1 MKRPFVFIG
10 TAMFI
15 STFLLSY
22 LGTSAAMVF
31 SAVGI
36 IVGTTSFFLKNKHK
50 HFRKLL
56 CICISVII
64 ASSLFSLKTAYDYSP
79 ALLLCDEKTHSISGT
94 VTDSSESYGSYY
106 YTLDNI
112 SLDGN
117 EIRQKIRIKSDVY
130 RNAQTD
136 DTISCSA
143 VRIYTLG
150 SGNRNVHLNY
160 KSDGTY
166 LGAYT
171 YNSELTISKAETHS
185 FLYYI
190 QQIKYYL
197 TDTLYENTDSQTA
210 SIITALLVG
219 DDSGIEYDTLLNFRF
234 SGVAHLFAVSGFH
247 LALWTSLISKLMT
260 KYFRKYKRTSA
271 ILSIVFILF
280 FIALTG
286 FSKSVIRAGIML
298 IIMYFGKI
306 IKYKSDSI
314 NSLFTALTVILLAN
328 PFAATSISLQMSFL
342 STLGIISFYLP
353 VVSFLQKF
361 REKLPKSIFYIFSF
375 IFTTFAISV
384 IASIFTM
391 PVSALNFGYYSF
403 LSPVTNILC
412 VPASQILMPLSFVAI
427 ILSPIPF
434 ISDSIFTVCTL
445 LVRYLVSATSA
456 MRELRYSIISTD
468 ADNIK
473 LFILI
478 LFLAVI
484 FTVIIFF
491 EKAKHIRNA
500 IAVISAITFAFSVSV
515 IAVQKNSYNITVS
528 FVDNGTSVILNTGK
542 SDSIIACGGD
552 NYYSYNLIDSAYK
565 NTSKKFDFLLIP
577 RNTETE
583 ASYSEDLLKKF
594 SFVQCIISE
603 DKFSPRITMHLPE
616 NTIKTSEQTVLLDEN
631 TTLIYINNDNFS
643 GARIESEKLCATIL
657 FRPTSDFET
666 VPESWQTGDLLITRQ
681 SLPETDI
688 SGFDNIIISTS
699 SETSVE
705 ETNIFST
712 KILGNIKYI
721 KTPWGGVRINA
732 VQ

>member
-1 MKRPFVFIG
+1 
-10 TAMFI
+10 MFI

-31 SAVGI
+31 FVIGAVIGI
-36 IVGTTSFFLKNKHK
+36 ISFCFRNRHK
-50 HFRKLL
+50 HFKMLL

-64 ASSLFSLKTAYDYSP
+64 ASSLFSLKTNYDYSP
-79 ALLLCDEKTHSISGT
+79 ALQLCDEKTHSISGT
-94 VTDSSESYGSYY
+94 VTDSAESYGSYY

-112 SLDGN
+112 TLDGN
-117 EIRQKIRIKSDVY
+117 EIRHKIRIKSDVY

-136 DTISCSA
+136 DIIACQS
-143 VRIYTLG
+143 VRIYKLG
-150 SGNRNVHLNY
+150 IQENVHLNY

-190 QQIKYYL
+190 QLIKHYL
-197 TDTLYENTDSQTA
+197 TDTLYKNTDSQTA

-219 DDSGIEYDTLLNFRF
+219 DDSGIEQDTLLNFRF

-247 LALWTSLISKLMT
+247 LALWTSLISGLMT
-260 KYFRKYKRTSA
+260 QYFRKYRRTSA
-271 ILSIVFILF
+271 ILSILFILF

-298 IIMYFGKI
+298 IIMHFGKI

-314 NSLFTALTVILLAN
+314 NSLFTALTVILIAN
-328 PFAATSISLQMSFL
+328 PFAASSISLQMSFL
-342 STLGIISFYLP
+342 STLGI
-353 VVSFLQKF
+353 VSFSQHVISTLQKF

-384 IASIFTM
+384 VASIFTM

-403 LSPVTNILC
+403 LSPIANILC
-412 VPASQILMPLSFVAI
+412 LPASQILMPLSFVAI
-427 ILSPIPF
+427 MLSPIPF

-445 LVRYLVSATSA
+445 LVKYLVSATSA
-456 MRELRYSIISTD
+456 IREFRYSIISTD

-478 LFLAVI
+478 LFLAI
-484 FTVIIFF
+484 ILTVVIFF
-491 EKAKHIRNA
+491 EKAKYLRNA
-500 IAVISAITFAFSVSV
+500 IAVISAITFIFSVSV
-515 IAVQKNSYNITVS
+515 IAVQENSYEISVS
-528 FVDNGTSVILNTGK
+528 FVNNGTSVILNTGK

-552 NYYSYNLIDSAYK
+552 DYYSYNLQNSAYK
-565 NTSKKFDFLLIP
+565 NTSKKFNLLLIP

-594 SFVQCIISE
+594 SFSQCIISE
-603 DKFSPRITMHLPE
+603 DKFSPRIIQHLPE
-616 NTIKTSEQTVLLDEN
+616 NTIKTNEKTVLLDEN

-643 GARIESEKLCATIL
+643 GTRIESANLCATIL

-666 VPESWQTGDLLITRQ
+666 VPENWQTGDLLITRQ
-681 SLPETDI
+681 SLPDTDT

-699 SETSVE
+699 SEISDE

>member
-10 TAMFI
+10 AAMFI

-36 IVGTTSFFLKNKHK
+36 IVGITSFFLKNKHK

-64 ASSLFSLKTAYDYSP
+64 ASSLFSLKTIYDYSP

-94 VTDSSESYGSYY
+94 VTDYSESYGSYY

-136 DTISCSA
+136 DIISCSA
-143 VRIYTLG
+143 VCIYKLG
-150 SGNRNVHLNY
+150 TQENVHLNY

-171 YNSELTISKAETHS
+171 YNSELAVSKAETHS
-185 FLYYI
+185 ILFYI
-190 QQIKYYL
+190 QQIKHYL
-197 TDTLYENTDSQTA
+197 TDTLYKNTDSQTA

-219 DDSGIEYDTLLNFRF
+219 DDSGIEQDMLLNFRF

-247 LALWTSLISKLMT
+247 LALWTSLISGLMRQ
-260 KYFRKYKRTSA
+260 YFRKYKRTSA

-328 PFAATSISLQMSFL
+328 PFAATNISLQMSFL

-353 VVSFLQKF
+353 VVSFLQNF
-361 REKLPKSIFYIFSF
+361 REKLPKSIFYIISF

-412 VPASQILMPLSFVAI
+412 VPASQVLMPLSFVAI

-456 MRELRYSIISTD
+456 IRELRYSIISTD
-468 ADNIK
+468 ADNIQ

-478 LFLAVI
+478 LFFAVI
-484 FTVIIFF
+484 LSVIVFF
-491 EKAKHIRNA
+491 EKTKYIRNA
-500 IAVISAITFAFSVSV
+500 ITVISAITFIFSVSV
-515 IAVQKNSYNITVS
+515 IAIQHNSVNISVIS
-528 FVDNGTSVILNTGK
+528 VNNGTSIILNTGK
-542 SDSIIACGGD
+542 SDCILACGGD
-552 NYYSYNLIDSAYK
+552 GYYSYNITNSAYK
-565 NTSKKFDFLLIP
+565 NTSKKFDLLLIP

-583 ASYSEDLLKKF
+583 SAYSEDLLKKF
-594 SFVQCIISE
+594 SFGQCIISE
-603 DKFSPRITMHLPE
+603 DKFSPRIIKHLPE
-616 NTIKTSEQTVLLDEN
+616 NTIKTSDFKTVLLDEN

-643 GARIESEKLCATIL
+643 GARIESENFSATIL
-657 FRPTSDFET
+657 FRPTSDFKT
-666 VPESWQTGDLLITRQ
+666 VPKSWQTGDLLITRQ
-681 SLPETDI
+681 ALPETDI
-688 SGFDNIIISTS
+688 SGFENVIISTS
-699 SETSVE
+699 SEKSYE
-705 ETNIFST
+705 EHNVFST
-712 KILGNIKYI
+712 KILGNIKYT
-721 KTPWGGVRINA
+721 KTHWGGITINA